1 VPNDWVHSAE
11 PAPLNALHSDLKYEI
26 QSSTTSTLVPTHY
39 VTHVAVFRDQA
50 ALYVEINALDAT
62 PQRIIAA
69 NGVHDAAMSGDKVQ
83 LFIDPLGTG
92 RRAYVFGV
100 SASGSTGDQ
109 IISSVG
115 ESSFNW
121 NGQWESSAQRTST
134 GYEVRIRVPFQTIE
148 VQENS
153 MDLAINVKR
162 TIGYDREDVLS
173 WAPVDVHLS
182 CEVCQFEHLRIDD
195 LKTQPSQWQLSP
207 YVVARSIHQSDD
219 STIQEAYAGLDMQWS
234 KNGRKFVGTIRP
246 DYLQLDFDNFQI
258 TANRRYAIYLSE
270 NRPFFTQDPGPFQ
283 GAMSLVYTRAITDLD
298 WGAQYVQRQADQ
310 TFGVMV
316 AKERYTNIIRPEVL
330 GSRLSSQ
337 ESESTNAIVSYGQQ
351 INDKLRLGTLATLRT
366 GEDYQNT
373 MFSGSLRWEP
383 SAENSFVVE
392 AASSQARD
400 PANSQGQS
408 SGSSAGNS
416 STGNAF
422 YLNHSYTSGPLYSQ
436 STVTHVSEN
445 FRADLG
451 SIGLA
456 GGTQLSNTESW
467 SFDRSPQDFITSYG
481 GTFLLDGIFD
491 VDNNLLERE
500 LFASATMTVRSKN
513 TVSITKQKGMMMLDS
528 RAFMTDQTTIDFTS
542 RLTDRITIIPSVG
555 RGTTTDFAALEER
568 PFHSISVLAVWKM
581 GAKWMISSTV
591 IHETDINANYLG
603 YRSQVVN
610 VRLSYS
616 PTNAHTLRLQFGQS
630 STLQKDLSDGVRYE
644 QNYVGQKGQ
653 IVYTWNPRIGTT
665 LVLGWQGNRTKTNG
679 EVTSQTTA
687 VFGKLVKAF

>member
-1 VPNDWVHSAE
+1 
-11 PAPLNALHSDLKYEI
+11 
-26 QSSTTSTLVPTHY
+26 
-39 VTHVAVFRDQA
+39 
-50 ALYVEINALDAT
+50 
-62 PQRIIAA
+62 
-69 NGVHDAAMSGDKVQ
+69 
-83 LFIDPLGTG
+83 
-92 RRAYVFGV
+92 
-100 SASGSTGDQ
+100 
-109 IISSVG
+109 
-115 ESSFNW
+115 
-121 NGQWESSAQRTST
+121 
-134 GYEVRIRVPFQTIE
+134 
-148 VQENS
+148 
-153 MDLAINVKR
+153 
-162 TIGYDREDVLS
+162 
-173 WAPVDVHLS
+173 
-182 CEVCQFEHLRIDD
+182 
-195 LKTQPSQWQLSP
+195 
-207 YVVARSIHQSDD
+207 
-219 STIQEAYAGLDMQWS
+219 
-234 KNGRKFVGTIRP
+234 
-246 DYLQLDFDNFQI
+246 
-258 TANRRYAIYLSE
+258 
-270 NRPFFTQDPGPFQ
+270 
-283 GAMSLVYTRAITDLD
+283 
-298 WGAQYVQRQADQ
+298 
-310 TFGVMV
+310 
-316 AKERYTNIIRPEVL
+316 
-330 GSRLSSQ
+330 
-337 ESESTNAIVSYGQQ
+337 
-351 INDKLRLGTLATLRT
+351 
-366 GEDYQNT
+366 
-373 MFSGSLRWEP
+373 
-383 SAENSFVVE
+383 
-392 AASSQARD
+392 
-400 PANSQGQS
+400 
-408 SGSSAGNS
+408 
-416 STGNAF
+416 
-422 YLNHSYTSGPLYSQ
+422 LYSQ

-542 RLTDRITIIPSVG
+542 RLTDRVTIIPSVG

-591 IHETDINANYLG
+591 IHETDINANDLG